1 MLTEMLNKTLQ
12 GAFKGLTMFSEAVV
26 HSVTGSKPSQSPKKY
41 ELAPPDENGHRPGIV
56 SIVDLKAITGPGR
69 DMVGGWTVCVCVL
82 WVCVCVCNVVSVCV
96 CLV

>member
-1 MLTEMLNKTLQ
+1 M
-12 GAFKGLTMFSEAVV
+12 

-69 DMVGGWTVCVCVL
+69 DMVGGLDSVCVCVVGVCVCVCVL
-82 WVCVCVCNVVSVCV
+82 CMGVLCVCVCVGGCIVCVCVCV
-96 CLV
+96 

>member
-82 WVCVCVCNVVSVCV
+82 WVCVCV
-96 CLV
+96 

>member
-1 MLTEMLNKTLQ
+1 M
-12 GAFKGLTMFSEAVV
+12 

-69 DMVGGWTVCVCVL
+69 DMVGGLDRVCVCVVGVCVL
-82 WVCVCVCNVVSVCV
+82 CMGVLCVCVCCGCVYCV
-96 CLV
+96 CLCVCVM

>member
-1 MLTEMLNKTLQ
+1 
-12 GAFKGLTMFSEAVV
+12 MFSEAVV

-69 DMVGGWTVCVCVL
+69 DMVGGL
-82 WVCVCVCNVVSVCV
+82 DSVCVCVCVCV
-96 CLV
+96 CRYVCVCVM